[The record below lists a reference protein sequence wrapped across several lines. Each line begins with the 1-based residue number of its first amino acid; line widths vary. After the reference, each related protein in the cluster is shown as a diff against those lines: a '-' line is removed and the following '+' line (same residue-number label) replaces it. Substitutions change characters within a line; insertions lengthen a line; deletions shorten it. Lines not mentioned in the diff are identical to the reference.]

1 MLSREEPAVSTLR
14 ESAAPASS
22 EAAVIRYIHAR
33 HTSGLLEW
41 PRRRLAAQDH
51 ETGHPKMP
59 SKGSV
64 DTCGTCGLEKCRRAQ
79 RGQRGPVLRRTP
91 SSSNRSGSTDRD
103 AEQSRAEAKSPRRA
117 REEREEQSGAVRRLC
132 SALLEE
138 LPGAVA
144 LPPDRPMGKASGAQA
159 EPLSVGCAALLCVLR
174 FFVSW
179 EAPLPPPLPPANLE
193 PIGDEAGHPRLQN
206 YMSMKWHKVGPP
218 KMPEPKGQDGI
229 DTTSR
234 PA

>member
-33 HTSGLLEW
+33 HTSGLL
-41 PRRRLAAQDH
+41 AAQDH

-64 DTCGTCGLEKCRRAQ
+64 DTCGTCGLEKCRAQ

-103 AEQSRAEAKSPRRA
+103 AEQSRAEAKSPRR
-117 REEREEQSGAVRRLC
+117 ERAKSGAVRRWLC